1 MRAENMTIIKE
12 PIIFF
17 LITWLRIS
25 IMDIIFY
32 FTCPMKDFII
42 TIDRAL
48 GFESN
53 LANSPTKY
61 LMRMGSLPDAFRT

>member
-1 MRAENMTIIKE
+1 
-12 PIIFF
+12 
-17 LITWLRIS
+17 
-25 IMDIIFY
+25 MDIIFY